1 MDSIRTFIAL
11 ELPAF
16 VHEELSSIIL
26 HLKQE
31 VPSGIRWVPANN
43 IHITLKFL
51 GDVSKNNLAAIDQ
64 AVESIAK
71 GHSAFDI
78 HLGNLGAF
86 PNLRR
91 PRVIWI
97 GIQAPDTLVKMVQEI
112 DQALVRL
119 GYPSEGRPFSP
130 HLTLGRVAQ
139 DTQPQELESIARSL
153 STQKVAVDSP
163 VLMEQVTVFKSE
175 LRPSGAMYTPL
186 YRHALKTVAISLH

>member
-11 ELPAF
+11 ELPQSI
-16 VHEELSSIIL
+16 HEELSIIISS
-26 HLKQE
+26 LKKK
-31 VPSGIRWVPANN
+31 VPGGIRWVPASN

-51 GDVSKNNLAAIDQ
+51 GDVSKNNLTAIDRT
-64 AVESIAK
+64 VESITQ

-91 PRVIWI
+91 PRVVWI
-97 GIQAPDTLVKMVQEI
+97 GIQAPDTLAKMTQEI
-112 DQALVRL
+112 DQALTRL
-119 GYPSEGRPFSP
+119 GYPPEGRPFSP

-139 DTQPQELESIARSL
+139 DTQPQELAAIAHIL

-175 LRPSGAMYTPL
+175 LRPSGAVYTPL